1 MAWIAMSGVQQPEA
15 DHNRPLRPPFGGF
28 GHLRDLVNRQTT
40 ITLASAAMP
49 LPSAQRGSRQFR
61 RRMSARFPPG
71 TFPGSMSYPAVRR
84 SLYW

>member
-1 MAWIAMSGVQQPEA
+1 MAWIALWGSSSQKLTATARCARRSEVSDTTGDP
-15 DHNRPLRPPFGGF
+15 
-28 GHLRDLVNRQTT
+28 VNRQTT
-40 ITLASAAMP
+40 ITLASASMP
-49 LPSAQRGSRQFR
+49 LPSAQRGSWHFR